1 MEIVVVSDT
10 NIFIDLFKLGLLNAF
25 FNLPWEIHTTD
36 FVINELEDPDQK
48 ASAETYIN
56 QNRLIVGTLSAE
68 DLNAI
73 LLRRDA
79 SGTKVSFTDY
89 SVCYYAKKYGYTL
102 LTGDKPLRKIAES
115 EGVPVHG
122 ILYLLDELIYYGI
135 LSPLSAAEALEHLNR
150 INSRLPIDEVEARL
164 KKWK

>member
-79 SGTKVSFTDY
+79 SRTD
-89 SVCYYAKKYGYTL
+89 
-102 LTGDKPLRKIAES
+102 
-115 EGVPVHG
+115 
-122 ILYLLDELIYYGI
+122 
-135 LSPLSAAEALEHLNR
+135 AEALNNLKS
-150 INSRLPIDEVEARL
+150 INPRLPIDEIEERL
-164 KKWK
+164 KKWELN